1 MSSLTIKDIA
11 HTEELSA
18 KALSAVRGGSNYNF
32 GNANV
37 AYGGGFASP
46 GVVVAPVTQTDT
58 YTKVEIPTI
67 QNINDL
73 QQTKT
78 REKRRRETHRHR
90 MPFHPIEV
98 RSPRLHVEP
107 HS

>member
-18 KALSAVRGGSNYNF
+18 KALSAVRGGSNFNA
-32 GNANV
+32 GNLNL

-58 YTKVEIPTI
+58 YTKVEIPTN
-67 QNINDL
+67 QNIGGM
-73 QQTKT
+73 QFSKA
-78 REKRRRETHRHR
+78 
-90 MPFHPIEV
+90 
-98 RSPRLHVEP
+98 
-107 HS
+107 